1 MFPPST
7 PEPSSLRSPDEGGW
21 VSLLSQRRQCYLPTW
36 TKLPSSNYPRKK
48 RTLYSWSPAAY
59 KQSRS
64 QWVIHGVQKK
74 YLWSCISCEMEVGLA
89 PRQGGCLLAGKPCA
103 CRPGPAPVPG
113 GRALLSQPRAP
124 PHRAGAPRGSARQG
138 HRGALW
144 VFRPLRVFLP
154 SLCLT
159 LHSVPQARQRGGSA
173 FRAWSLLAQGCSG
186 AHLQKS
192 TTSPSPLPLLLP
204 STPRKYFR
212 DILATAPTG
221 LMFYFV

>member
-1 MFPPST
+1 M
-7 PEPSSLRSPDEGGW
+7 G
-21 VSLLSQRRQCYLPTW
+21 
-36 TKLPSSNYPRKK
+36 
-48 RTLYSWSPAAY
+48 YSWCPREIPLELYFMQDGSGLGTQTRGLPA
-59 KQSRS
+59 
-64 QWVIHGVQKK
+64 
-74 YLWSCISCEMEVGLA
+74 LWQAL
-89 PRQGGCLLAGKPCA
+89 CLSA
-103 CRPGPAPVPG
+103 RPGPAPVPG
-113 GRALLSQPRAP
+113 GWALLSQPRAP
-124 PHRAGAPRGSARQG
+124 PHRAGAPRGSACQG

-159 LHSVPQARQRGGSA
+159 LHSIPQARQRGGSA

-186 AHLQKS
+186 AHPRKS

-212 DILATAPTG
+212 DILAAAPTG